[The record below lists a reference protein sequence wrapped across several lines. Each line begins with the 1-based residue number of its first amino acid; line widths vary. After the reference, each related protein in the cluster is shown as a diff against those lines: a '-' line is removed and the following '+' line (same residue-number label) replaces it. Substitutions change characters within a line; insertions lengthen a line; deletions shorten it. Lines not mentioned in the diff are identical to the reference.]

1 MELEKFLELLGYS
14 KTGNKYVKD
23 YNGYKITIDEDFKV
37 DYGSKINKD
46 RATTSNLTH
55 QDETKV
61 VFQCVDRLLTLGY
74 NPKAI
79 YLEKAFSA
87 GNNTHGQFLDI
98 LVYDKRGIAFMM
110 IECKT
115 PESFNEAIEKMQ
127 DNGGQLFTYFKNE
140 RAAKYLCLYTSSFDE
155 NDKLV
160 YISSI
165 VKTKDLSGTNQE
177 ELFDSW
183 DKTFENKGIFED
195 GANPY
200 SIEFHGIVKRELK
213 YFSDFDIGVNGQNG
227 TFFNRFR
234 EILRHNSISDK
245 NNAYNKIF
253 NLFLCKIVDEE
264 ERQDDEEMWFQW
276 KDCESAEDVLSRL
289 NDLYKRGMDK
299 YLELEISDFS
309 EKELDDLLDSDGSTN
324 DEIRAM
330 FRKLRLY
337 KNNEFAFME
346 VINERTFKENAKI
359 VKEVV
364 KLLEAYKIKMSSKMQ
379 FLGDFFEKLLSIGVK
394 QESGQFFTP
403 IPIANFI
410 VNSIPVETIISNKI
424 NNHDED
430 FLPYLIDYAC
440 GGGHFLTEGMH
451 RIDKVVKELEEESLK
466 TNIQK
471 NNLARWKKDY
481 YWAGNF
487 VYGVELDYRLA
498 KTTKVACFL
507 NGDGDANIMYA
518 NGIDPF
524 TSANYRG
531 KLSGTDKTKNE
542 NFDVVVANP
551 PYSVKEFLKNVE
563 EPNQSF
569 TLFKY
574 LTKKTD
580 DIETLFV
587 ERTWQLLKEGGYC
600 GIILPDTILISAS
613 PEVFIETR
621 KLVLTYFD
629 IVGITH
635 LGEQTFIATGTS
647 TIVLFAKKRKTA
659 VVNQTKAKAK
669 TAIEKS
675 IENGLLDDEKLRN
688 YFESVY
694 GNEGISEEEYLNYI
708 SSNLSAKLKEIE
720 QFYIWMLNQNV
731 NVVVT
736 ATGKRTDEI
745 EFLGYKH
752 TDKKNYEGIRPY
764 PDNDENVIRSRLYTD
779 GDINDKD
786 KVSYYIYQNFLGNT
800 ATAEEIKEHSLNKNV
815 RVEAINDLIAFNSE
829 IEEFNEKNYS
839 YMIIT
844 KEVKPIH
851 YDASL
856 FEPQRIGTLIGDDN
870 VGTGGNAPKPR
881 YFVTEETKDC
891 VFIRAKHLNNAVNN
905 YIVLKDDN
913 YFALDNPN
921 RVLVNPGTILF
932 PKSGQSVNT
941 NNIAMVSDSCYV
953 VNHLATLWCDD
964 DIKRLYLFYLL
975 KHYKTSSLKLS
986 DTGYPTIRMSTIR
999 KMEVPYPKDRKL
1011 LAKIVSDLESVKRSG
1026 ASQEKIWK
1034 DEEKIL
1040 KDNSLI
1046 YGEEDD

>member
-1 MELEKFLELLGYS
+1 MELDRFLELLKYQ

-23 YNGYKITIDEDFKV
+23 YNGYKITVDESFKV
-37 DYGSKINKD
+37 DYGNKIQKD
-46 RATTSNLTH
+46 RSTTTNLAH

-61 VFQCVDRLLTLGY
+61 VFQCIDRLLTLGY

-79 YLEKAFSA
+79 YLEKSFSS
-87 GNNTHGQFLDI
+87 GRSEHGQFLDI
-98 LVYDKRGIAFMM
+98 LVNDKKGKAFMM

-115 PESFNEAIEKMQ
+115 PDTFNDEIDNMQ
-127 DNGGQLFTYFKNE
+127 DNGGQLFTYFKND

-155 NDKLV
+155 NEKLL
-160 YISSI
+160 YLSQI
-165 VKTKDLSGTNQE
+165 VKTNDLKGTNKE

-195 GANPY
+195 GATPY
-200 SIEFHGIVKRELK
+200 SIEFHGITKKELK
-213 YFSDFDIGVNGQNG
+213 YFSDFDIGIKGENG

-330 FRKLRLY
+330 FRQLRLY
-337 KNNEFAFME
+337 KNNEFAFLE
-346 VINERTFKENAKI
+346 VINERTFKENAKV

-364 KLLEAYKIKMSSKMQ
+364 KLLESYKIKMSSKMQ

-410 VNSIPVETIISNKI
+410 VNSIPVEKIISDKI
-424 NNHDED
+424 ANHDED

-451 RIDKVVKELEEESLK
+451 RIDKVVKKLKEDELK
-466 TNIQK
+466 TTTQK
-471 NNLARWKKDY
+471 NNLSRWQKDY

-524 TSANYRG
+524 TSSNYRG
-531 KLSGTDKTKNE
+531 KLLSSDKQKNE

-563 EPNQSF
+563 EPSESF
-569 TLFKY
+569 TLFNF

-587 ERTWQLLKEGGYC
+587 ERTWQLLREGGYC

-621 KLVLTYFD
+621 KLILTYFD

-659 VVNQTKAKAK
+659 LVTLTKAKAK
-669 TAIEKS
+669 SAIDKS

-688 YFESVY
+688 YYDSVY
-694 GNEGISEEEYLNYI
+694 KNEGVSEENYLEYIRNN
-708 SSNLSAKLKEIE
+708 SSAKSKEIE

-731 NVVVT
+731 NVIV
-736 ATGKRTDEI
+736 ASTGKRIEEI

-764 PDNDENVIRSRLYTD
+764 PDNDENIIRSRLYTD
-779 GDINDKD
+779 GDVGDQD
-786 KVSYYIYQNFLGNT
+786 KVSYYIYQNFLGN
-800 ATAEEIKEHSLNKNV
+800 ICSKEDLVNHNLDRNV
-815 RVEAINDLIAFNSE
+815 RIEAINDLIAFNSE
-829 IEEFNEKNYS
+829 TKEFDDKNYS
-839 YMIIT
+839 YMVIT

-851 YDASL
+851 YDTFL
-856 FEPQRIGTLIGDDN
+856 FNSVKLGQLIGDDN
-870 VGTGGNAPKPR
+870 IGTGGKAPKSR
-881 YFVTEETKDC
+881 YFVTDEEKDC

-905 YIVLKDDN
+905 FIVLKDDN
-913 YFALDNPN
+913 YFALDNPS
-921 RVLVNPGTILF
+921 RSLVNPGTILF

-953 VNHLATLWCDD
+953 VNHLATVWCADNNT
-964 DIKRLYLFYLL
+964 RLYVYYLL

-999 KMEVPYPKDRKL
+999 KMEIPFPKEEKL
-1011 LAKIVSDLESVKRSG
+1011 LSDIVFELEGVKRDG
-1026 ASQEKIWK
+1026 ASKEKIWNE
-1034 DEEKIL
+1034 EEKIL
-1040 KDNSLI
+1040 KKYSLI
-1046 YGEEDD
+1046 YEDND